1 MAASLNEDC
10 GSPGQGPSGRGPSG
24 RDESTKRTLVLLTDD
39 CAAAEVVG
47 ARSRSISP
55 RRSGMRSTATSVGGP
70 GDEEMI
76 LDKIVD
82 ILGHEAAVRG
92 FSPDESADRRARAG
106 R

>member
-55 RRSGMRSTATSVGGP
+55 RRSGMRPNATS
-70 GDEEMI
+70 
-76 LDKIVD
+76 
-82 ILGHEAAVRG
+82 AAKG
-92 FSPDESADRRARAG
+92 TPPAEHGSHDGARRAHHERSG
-106 R
+106 VSPCRMRSVDR

>member
-1 MAASLNEDC
+1 
-10 GSPGQGPSGRGPSG
+10 
-24 RDESTKRTLVLLTDD
+24 
-39 CAAAEVVG
+39 
-47 ARSRSISP
+47 
-55 RRSGMRSTATSVGGP
+55 MRSTSITAGGP

-76 LDKIVD
+76 LGKIVD